1 MRIIGGEFRSR
12 RLQFH
17 MDGVRPT
24 KDRVRESIFNMID
37 VSEKSCLDA
46 FSGTGA
52 CGIESL
58 SRGASHVAFVD
69 IDTRLVFQNLE
80 SISPQ
85 KIGVN
90 ADVYRKSIFDF
101 LERGRACYDVIFLDP
116 PWDHLDYFDKS
127 LNAIFDFDI
136 LTPQGKIVCEKP
148 KAHSLSCD
156 IFNVLKS
163 RTYGKTE
170 VLILNHHEKSHIS
183 R

>member
-17 MDGVRPT
+17 TDGVRPT

-37 VSEKSCLDA
+37 VSERRCLDA

-58 SRGASHVAFVD
+58 SRGASYVDFVD
-69 IDTRLVFQNLE
+69 IDTRLITQN
-80 SISPQ
+80 IKAICHQ

-90 ADVYRKSIFDF
+90 AAIYRKSFFDF
-101 LERGRACYDVIFLDP
+101 LRASPSTYDVVFLDP
-116 PWDHLDYFDKS
+116 PWDHLEYFDKS

-156 IFNVLKS
+156 VFNVFKS
-163 RTYGKTE
+163 HTYGKTE